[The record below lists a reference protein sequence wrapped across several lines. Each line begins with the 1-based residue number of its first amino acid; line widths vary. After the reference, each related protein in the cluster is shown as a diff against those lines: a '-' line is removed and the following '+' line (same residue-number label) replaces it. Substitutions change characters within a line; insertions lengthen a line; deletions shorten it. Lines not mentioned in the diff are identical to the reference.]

1 MKKNIIL
8 VLFLLSSVN
17 LYAVQT
23 VLIPFIGS
31 ASYEDQTKEADFQ
44 FGIYANIKDNKNTY
58 ELVFEHKNISYV
70 TDTSN
75 TNQND
80 FTFLYTY
87 DTTQSLIFRGAI
99 HHIFS
104 NLKKDNNTFIA
115 LVGVEK
121 LKNKYRYGINI
132 SQSKY
137 NDDSLTN
144 YVHQISPY
152 FGINFG
158 EQNSLMGN
166 FYAKITYDSIYPNGK
181 NQNLNDSY
189 NSLTASFTQY
199 KGKMENTFR
208 YWFGEQLYSVR
219 DNAMTVYN
227 LDDIHSGGFLLSS
240 KYKFTQK
247 YVGQFSYIN
256 EDFKSFGAT
265 TDSNM
270 NRFLFSVTFNY

>member
-70 TDTSN
+70 TNTSN

-80 FTFLYTY
+80 FTLLYTY

-121 LKNKYRYGINI
+121 LKNKYRYGINL